1 MSGLP
6 YTNAALKWLQHG
18 ATERREL
25 LTKRGGSHPGSA
37 DEAADNPEQERCPAA
52 CSQGHHHPLPPGQ
65 QYSKS
70 SLRSCSP
77 LLRGVLESSWSVLR
91 CKRKPSSSCFV
102 SSPLTPS
109 RFQFWA
115 GSSRGGAALLSPLC
129 GSGLLLCEPVKC
141 QGKKFKPRRNRR
153 GEREEETDT
162 YPALFSEIKKKK
174 SPKDAWGKSG
184 EHWACRR
191 EPESYVS
198 NGAAVATAGE
208 SFGGHCAV
216 RLRGVSSRL
225 SVSRLRSRMC
235 GAEHS
240 PGCSLGLSAARHW
253 EASLAVEAQQQRQQ

>member
-91 CKRKPSSSCFV
+91 CKRKPSSSCFL

-162 YPALFSEIKKKK
+162 YPALFSEIKKKNHQRTRGGNLE
-174 SPKDAWGKSG
+174 STEPAG
-184 EHWACRR
+184 ENRR
-191 EPESYVS
+191 AMCPTMLLLPLRARAS
-198 NGAAVATAGE
+198 VATVLCDSEG
-208 SFGGHCAV
+208 FPVGCQFPGWDQGCAERSTAPGA
-216 RLRGVSSRL
+216 RLASARRGTEKHL
-225 SVSRLRSRMC
+225 
-235 GAEHS
+235 
-240 PGCSLGLSAARHW
+240 
-253 EASLAVEAQQQRQQ
+253 